1 MKIKILVFALL
12 TTILSCTSKYDDNNR
27 YVKILTDDGDI
38 IVKLYNETPIHTNN
52 FVKLTEDKFYDGQIF
67 HRVIKDFV
75 IQGGDPETRNPKPGK
90 KYGEKD
96 AGYTLDAEII
106 DTLIHKR
113 GIIAMARE
121 ADDVNPEKKSSSS
134 QFYIVT
140 GKVYTNSELDKLE
153 ENLNKKLR
161 EQVEKKLFDSLL
173 QTDTNFDTNTLSQIT
188 QKVSI
193 LADSTMNCKRIKFS
207 DKQRVTYTTS
217 GGIPHLDG
225 NYTVFGEVVD
235 GYEVVEKISEVS
247 TDSNDRPLKV
257 IRFKVRIV
265 K

>member
-1 MKIKILVFALL
+1 MKIKLLVFTLITAV
-12 TTILSCTSKYDDNNR
+12 LSCTSKYDDSNS
-27 YVKILTDDGDI
+27 YVKILTDEGDI
-38 IVKLYNETPIHTNN
+38 IVKLYNETPKHTKN
-52 FVKLTEDKFYDGQIF
+52 FLKLTNDKFYDGLIF

-75 IQGGDPETRNPKPGK
+75 IQGGDPETITPKPDK
-90 KYGEKD
+90 IYGEKD
-96 AGYTLDAEII
+96 AGYTIDAEII
-106 DTLIHKR
+106 DTLIHKQ

-121 ADDVNPEKKSSSS
+121 ADDVNPERKSSSS

-161 EQVEKKLFDSLL
+161 EQVEKILYDSLL
-173 QTDTNFDTNTLSQIT
+173 QIDTNFDTYNLGQIT

-193 LADSTMNCKRIKFS
+193 LADSIMNYKRIKFS
-207 DKQRVTYTTS
+207 DKQREIYTTV

-225 NYTVFGEVVD
+225 NYTIFGEVVE
-235 GYEVVEKISEVS
+235 GYEVVEKISQVP
-247 TDSNDRPLKV
+247 TDSNDRPKKD
-257 IRFKVRIV
+257 IKFKVCIV